1 MAKNGYTRSPCGH
14 NRADGV
20 LGLAEYRVPDYG
32 HKVIGC
38 TRFWPLL
45 NGKYSNGLSGAVYY
59 AASMENLLWRW
70 KNPGKLQGN
79 TSQYY
84 YHCCTD
90 DLTVMDSSQR
100 VWTST
105 FYIVYLPCYRRT
117 GGQYPTSLL
126 MLVAVTVVLLFKNKL
141 KAPRPS
147 EHPPPVKNVNL
158 SHITACKESGPW
170 SHRKIILARRE
181 VGN

>member
-1 MAKNGYTRSPCGH
+1 
-14 NRADGV
+14 
-20 LGLAEYRVPDYG
+20 
-32 HKVIGC
+32 
-38 TRFWPLL
+38 
-45 NGKYSNGLSGAVYY
+45 
-59 AASMENLLWRW
+59 MENLLWRW
-70 KNPGKLQGN
+70 KNPGKLQEN

-105 FYIVYLPCYRRT
+105 FYIVYLPCFRRA

-126 MLVAVTVVLLFKNKL
+126 MLVVVTVVLLLFKKNL

-147 EHPPPVKNVNL
+147 EHPPVKNVNL

-181 VGN
+181 VGNKCCLYKHFVVAAKK